1 MDLYRVVPF
10 KRLQQIADQSALA
23 FVSYRAFTDDPHEA
37 SLLQAL
43 TTSDGV
49 KEVSAVLK
57 AKGEDP
63 STLLPLIMAARNADA
78 SAFMQCWTRTPEH
91 NLMWERYG
99 KEPNVEANNAVR
111 MRMTEAGQAN
121 LPRWISFH
129 EARYEDKFDIWK
141 ELKLV
146 TSQPQ
151 KMSISTVMT
160 WSSNGANSSL
170 FQSGV
175 WDFRH
180 SLTFK
185 LKAYEHE
192 NEIRLMTP
200 ILNSQDV
207 FGGKREAAPWQN
219 FPGNPNLSLVPIGN
233 IKNVVA
239 SIMTGPEASDEL
251 QHEVEAFCKKHGIG
265 YEGKSNL
272 RTPRFTGSKK
282 IFTADPDDKT

>member
-37 SLLQAL
+37 SLLRAL
-43 TTSDGV
+43 TTCDGV
-49 KEVSAVLK
+49 KEVCAVLK
-57 AKGEDP
+57 DKGEDP
-63 STLLPLIMAARNADA
+63 ATLLPLIMAARNADA

-91 NLMWERYG
+91 NLMWDRYG
-99 KEPNVEANNAVR
+99 KERNVEANNAVR

-129 EARYEDKFDIWK
+129 EARYEAQFDIWT

-146 TSQPQ
+146 TSQSQ
-151 KMSISTVMT
+151 TMSTSMVLI
-160 WSSNGANSSL
+160 WSSNRANSAL
-170 FQSGV
+170 FESGI

-180 SLTFK
+180 SLTYK
-185 LKAYEHE
+185 SKAYEHE

-200 ILNSQDV
+200 ILNNQDV
-207 FGGKREAAPWQN
+207 FAGRRETAPWQN
-219 FPGNPNLSLVPIGN
+219 FPGNSNLSLVPIGDV
-233 IKNVVA
+233 KNVIA
-239 SIMTGPEASDEL
+239 SIMTGPEAGDEL
-251 QHEVEAFCKKHGIG
+251 QREVEAFCQKHGIG
-265 YEGKSNL
+265 YEGKSDL

-282 IFTADPDDKT
+282 IFTADPDENI

>member
-23 FVSYRAFTDDPHEA
+23 FVSYRVFTDDPHEA

-49 KEVSAVLK
+49 KEVCAVLK
-57 AKGEDP
+57 EKGEDP
-63 STLLPLIMAARNADA
+63 ATLIPLIVAARNADE
-78 SAFMQCWTRTPEH
+78 SAFMQCWTQTPEH

-99 KEPNVEANNAVR
+99 KERNVEANNAVR
-111 MRMTEAGQAN
+111 MRMTEAGKAN
-121 LPRWISFH
+121 LPGWVTFH
-129 EARYEDKFDIWK
+129 EARYEENFDIWK

-151 KMSISTVMT
+151 TMSVSTVMT
-160 WSSNGANSSL
+160 WSSNGANSTL
-170 FQSGV
+170 FQSGI
-175 WDFRH
+175 WDFRN

-200 ILNSQDV
+200 ILNSQNV
-207 FGGKREAAPWQN
+207 FGGKRETAPWQN
-219 FPGNPNLSLVPIGN
+219 FPGNPDLSLVPIGD
-233 IKNVVA
+233 IKNVIA
-239 SIMTGPEASDEL
+239 SIMTGPEATDEL
-251 QHEVEAFCKKHGIG
+251 QLEVQAFCRKHGLE

-272 RTPRFTGSKK
+272 RTRRFTGSKK
-282 IFTADPDDKT
+282 IFTADPDENT